1 MELPVLVLVAVAVA
15 VAGSG
20 SRGSRDSH
28 FARRVVFFAAAV
40 AEDWLSVLAVH
51 AETVRSC
58 LRQRTVAMAAS
69 ERQDSC
75 SAVRSAAS
83 ESESAKTQNVNAS
96 ASVSEFEIARSPQAP
111 CWWRASD

>member
-15 VAGSG
+15 VAGS
-20 SRGSRDSH
+20 GSRDSH

-40 AEDWLSVLAVH
+40 AEDWLSALAVH